1 MLTGSDV
8 VRRAFARRTDV
19 RETDPTHFKRARGR
33 ARPRSARDAI
43 CAELLRARAAD
54 ATMFSAKRKKPEA
67 KAPIPQWKLDMMAA
81 EASQSSATGAS
92 PSKAAADADAD
103 AAKRAR
109 VDADA
114 GASSSAAPPPPPDDD
129 DDDDDDVDL
138 SAYQLED
145 DDDEEEG
152 ARAQA
157 AGVAG
162 VRRAHARGDAA
173 APRDARRRRPKSRK
187 TFLVEDNE
195 NSIEKSAGSERSRI
209 AWEMKAS
216 SRGRDAGSGPWQKH
230 RR

>member
-1 MLTGSDV
+1 
-8 VRRAFARRTDV
+8 
-19 RETDPTHFKRARGR
+19 
-33 ARPRSARDAI
+33 
-43 CAELLRARAAD
+43 
-54 ATMFSAKRKKPEA
+54 MFSAKRKKPEA

-92 PSKAAADADAD
+92 PSKPAATDVDAD

-114 GASSSAAPPPPPDDD
+114 GASSSAAPPPPPPDD

-145 DDDEEEG
+145 DDDEEE
-152 ARAQA
+152 
-157 AGVAG
+157 
-162 VRRAHARGDAA
+162 ARGPKPPAWPA
-173 APRDARRRRPKSRK
+173 YAELTREEMLLRREMLDGGGPKSRK

>member
-1 MLTGSDV
+1 
-8 VRRAFARRTDV
+8 
-19 RETDPTHFKRARGR
+19 
-33 ARPRSARDAI
+33 
-43 CAELLRARAAD
+43 
-54 ATMFSAKRKKPEA
+54 MFSAKRKKPEA

-92 PSKAAADADAD
+92 PSKSAAADADAD

-114 GASSSAAPPPPPDDD
+114 GASSSAAPPPPPPDDD

-145 DDDEEEG
+145 DDDEEE
-152 ARAQA
+152 
-157 AGVAG
+157 
-162 VRRAHARGDAA
+162 ARGPKPPAWPA
-173 APRDARRRRPKSRK
+173 YAELTREEMLLRREMLDGGGPKSRK

>member
-1 MLTGSDV
+1 
-8 VRRAFARRTDV
+8 
-19 RETDPTHFKRARGR
+19 
-33 ARPRSARDAI
+33 
-43 CAELLRARAAD
+43 
-54 ATMFSAKRKKPEA
+54 MFSAKRKKPEA

-114 GASSSAAPPPPPDDD
+114 GASSSAAPPPPDDD
-129 DDDDDDVDL
+129 DHDDDDDVDL

-145 DDDEEEG
+145 DDDEEE
-152 ARAQA
+152 
-157 AGVAG
+157 
-162 VRRAHARGDAA
+162 ARGPKPPAWPA
-173 APRDARRRRPKSRK
+173 YAELTREEMLLRREMLDGGGPKSRK

>member
-1 MLTGSDV
+1 
-8 VRRAFARRTDV
+8 
-19 RETDPTHFKRARGR
+19 
-33 ARPRSARDAI
+33 
-43 CAELLRARAAD
+43 
-54 ATMFSAKRKKPEA
+54 MFSAKRKKPEA

-92 PSKAAADADAD
+92 PSKPTDADAD

-145 DDDEEEG
+145 EDDEEE
-152 ARAQA
+152 
-157 AGVAG
+157 
-162 VRRAHARGDAA
+162 ARGPKPPAWPA
-173 APRDARRRRPKSRK
+173 YAELTREEMLLRREMLDGGGPKSRK

>member
-1 MLTGSDV
+1 
-8 VRRAFARRTDV
+8 
-19 RETDPTHFKRARGR
+19 
-33 ARPRSARDAI
+33 
-43 CAELLRARAAD
+43 
-54 ATMFSAKRKKPEA
+54 MFSAKRKKPEA

-92 PSKAAADADAD
+92 PSKSAAADADAD

-114 GASSSAAPPPPPDDD
+114 GASSSAAPPPPDDD

-145 DDDEEEG
+145 DDDEEE
-152 ARAQA
+152 
-157 AGVAG
+157 
-162 VRRAHARGDAA
+162 ARGPKPPAWPA
-173 APRDARRRRPKSRK
+173 YAELTREEMLLRREMLDGGGPKSRK

>member
-1 MLTGSDV
+1 
-8 VRRAFARRTDV
+8 
-19 RETDPTHFKRARGR
+19 
-33 ARPRSARDAI
+33 
-43 CAELLRARAAD
+43 
-54 ATMFSAKRKKPEA
+54 MFSAKRKKPEA

-145 DDDEEEG
+145 DDDEEE
-152 ARAQA
+152 
-157 AGVAG
+157 
-162 VRRAHARGDAA
+162 ARGPKPPAWPA
-173 APRDARRRRPKSRK
+173 YAELTREEMLLRREMLDGGGPKSRK

>member
-1 MLTGSDV
+1 
-8 VRRAFARRTDV
+8 
-19 RETDPTHFKRARGR
+19 
-33 ARPRSARDAI
+33 
-43 CAELLRARAAD
+43 
-54 ATMFSAKRKKPEA
+54 MFSAKRKKPEA

-92 PSKAAADADAD
+92 PSKSAAADADAD

-145 DDDEEEG
+145 DDDEEE
-152 ARAQA
+152 
-157 AGVAG
+157 
-162 VRRAHARGDAA
+162 ARGPKPPAWPA
-173 APRDARRRRPKSRK
+173 YAELTREEMLLRREMLDGGGPKSRK

>member
-1 MLTGSDV
+1 
-8 VRRAFARRTDV
+8 
-19 RETDPTHFKRARGR
+19 
-33 ARPRSARDAI
+33 
-43 CAELLRARAAD
+43 
-54 ATMFSAKRKKPEA
+54 MFSAKRKKPEA

-92 PSKAAADADAD
+92 PSKPTDADAD

-145 DDDEEEG
+145 DDDEEE
-152 ARAQA
+152 
-157 AGVAG
+157 
-162 VRRAHARGDAA
+162 ARGPKPPAWPA
-173 APRDARRRRPKSRK
+173 YAELTREEMLLRREMLDGGGPKSRK